1 MIKITVTIEEV
12 PEKKSELIVGKYI
25 ISHSNF
31 GDAYILGIPC
41 KIMSEPYAVKN
52 DKYHDKHIKVMSCI
66 TGIEYE
72 IPYDPEWFR
81 VYDTF
86 DEVLTTVEAEKLLTR
101 GYPIFRNPLRSTVE
115 AVRGKN
121 YYPMDN
127 SYTENFTDGDRFWVA
142 NKVVT
147 IISKPYMART
157 PYGDKMWFVIVKTE
171 DGKVGR
177 CLFMEWKLV
186 P

>member
-1 MIKITVTIEEV
+1 
-12 PEKKSELIVGKYI
+12 
-25 ISHSNF
+25 
-31 GDAYILGIPC
+31 
-41 KIMSEPYAVKN
+41 
-52 DKYHDKHIKVMSCI
+52 MSCV

-72 IPYDPEWFR
+72 IPYAPEWFR

-101 GYPIFRNPLRSTVE
+101 GYPIFRNPLRATVG
-115 AVRGKN
+115 VVSGKK
-121 YYPMDN
+121 YYPIDN
-127 SYTENFTDGDRFWVA
+127 SYTENFTDGTHLWVA

-157 PYGDKMWFVIVKTE
+157 PYGDNMWFVIVKTE

-177 CLFMEWKLV
+177 CLFMEYKLV